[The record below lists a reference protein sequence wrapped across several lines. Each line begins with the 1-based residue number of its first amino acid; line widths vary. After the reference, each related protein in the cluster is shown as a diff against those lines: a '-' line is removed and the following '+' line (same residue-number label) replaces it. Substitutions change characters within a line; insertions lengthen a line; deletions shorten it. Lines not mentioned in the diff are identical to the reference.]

1 MKDKLFIS
9 LQHIIPQ
16 SLISRL
22 ISKLADSKNKPLKNY
37 LINLAIKKFKI
48 DISEAK
54 ESDISKYSSFNS
66 FFIRELKDG
75 LRPISSDKK
84 VISSPADGVLSEFG
98 DITNGNLIQAKG
110 KTFTLQAL
118 IADSST
124 TDFTKFATIYL
135 SPKDYHRVHMP
146 IDGKLTKMVYI
157 PGKLFS
163 VNQITAQNV
172 DNLFARNERLVCYF
186 NTEIGEV
193 AVIFVG
199 ALLVAGIE
207 TVWHGKVAPSY
218 YKDIQI
224 WDYNNDRFNI
234 EFKKGDTLGWF
245 NFGSTVIVLMP
256 NENISFSQ
264 SQNNINVSVNQDLA
278 LIAE

>member
-1 MKDKLFIS
+1 
-9 LQHIIPQ
+9 
-16 SLISRL
+16 
-22 ISKLADSKNKPLKNY
+22 
-37 LINLAIKKFKI
+37 
-48 DISEAK
+48 
-54 ESDISKYSSFNS
+54 
-66 FFIRELKDG
+66 
-75 LRPISSDKK
+75 
-84 VISSPADGVLSEFG
+84 
-98 DITNGNLIQAKG
+98 
-110 KTFTLQAL
+110 
-118 IADSST
+118 
-124 TDFTKFATIYL
+124 
-135 SPKDYHRVHMP
+135 MP

-218 YKDIQI
+218 YKDIQT
-224 WDYNNDRFNI
+224 WDYNNYSFNI

-256 NENISFSQ
+256 NENILFSQ
-264 SQNNINVSVNQDLA
+264 SQNNVKVSVNQDLA

>member
-1 MKDKLFIS
+1 MKDKLFIF

-54 ESDISKYSSFNS
+54 ESDISKYSSFNN

-75 LRPISSDKK
+75 LRPISSNKK
-84 VISSPADGVLSEFG
+84 IISSPADGVLSEFG
-98 DITNGNLIQAKG
+98 DITDGSLIQAKG
-110 KTFTLQAL
+110 KTFSLKAL

-124 TDFTKFATIYL
+124 TDFMKFATIYL

-218 YKDIQI
+218 YKDIQT
-224 WDYNNDRFNI
+224 WDYNNDSFNI

-256 NENISFSQ
+256 NENILFSQ
-264 SQNNINVSVNQDLA
+264 SQNNVKVSVNQDLA

>member
-1 MKDKLFIS
+1 MKDKLFIF

-22 ISKLADSKNKPLKNY
+22 ISKLTDSKNKPLKNY

-54 ESDISKYSSFNS
+54 ESDISKYSSFNN

-98 DITNGNLIQAKG
+98 DITDGSLIQAKG
-110 KTFTLQAL
+110 KTFSLKAL

-124 TDFTKFATIYL
+124 TDFMKFATIYL

-218 YKDIQI
+218 YKDIQT
-224 WDYNNDRFNI
+224 WDYNNYSFNI

-256 NENISFSQ
+256 NENILFSQ
-264 SQNNINVSVNQDLA
+264 SQNNVKVSVNQDLA